1 MEYKYQPTLQP
12 CHSSIP
18 HVFNLFRSDEV
29 WPGTPRTTRELLS
42 SSDQHTVHQHIT
54 CQLSP
59 PCTSRNSET
68 INRDKCDIIL
78 DNGADSTAQRSA
90 QLSLALKITMMISLL
105 ALTSAVSFITWLWWA
120 PRDSLLWRSWVL
132 TENRTQ
138 LSITIA
144 ALVIRAAVGLL
155 ASIATPMIASVA
167 VERHG
172 VSLQSV
178 AQLSITRYAS
188 SGPLALGTVVLKD
201 PILDIT
207 ARSIIVLLILTT
219 LPVQFASSLLMLDLE
234 GRPNIK
240 SLPKIVPTFW
250 APGFSIESLD
260 WQRSPVLAHTFAEYS
275 EPAKPVDGV
284 DDTGITIRALL
295 PIPQQKTRKKLRD
308 FQGMARVIDSRVLC
322 MRPDILGVQHCE
334 DPYIEALSICI
345 EARLNEDILR
355 SIGFE
360 LERQDDNDGTLSAT
374 SRTEQIIDW
383 ENGNYSFN
391 TNTILGQFG
400 ILNVSS
406 TQSED
411 FHGLRIDPE
420 SLEKSL
426 SEGPY
431 QFKLKDFLDASS
443 LGKDSLPLGDVVFCS
458 ECHPPSNYVVANP
471 VFGQVM
477 DQARRQGFSPA
488 RILQAL
494 YFTLSGFRYYESINT
509 NTYNSGNARI
519 TTFEAAIVPSHFRGY
534 WTLMVI
540 LFAFLMT
547 FTLTVTLFLETRYSH
562 PENAW
567 HTIAQISENPEL
579 RDVLHEAKFAS
590 DDDVK
595 HFINGT
601 KPPAGF
607 LNKADH
613 MYDTFEKY
621 WDMVLSMFKSRTERS
636 KTPRFIVHEGAF
648 VRASGAETDAKS
660 ESRDLRRRPGERNHG
675 PETV

>member
-1 MEYKYQPTLQP
+1 MTRDPYQIWTRTSSTVHNLSPAMYQPVAIEMTDREQRNCDGDEQDP
-12 CHSSIP
+12 VQGQHPDDSNCGSILKDAT
-18 HVFNLFRSDEV
+18 NSTAR
-29 WPGTPRTTRELLS
+29 RES
-42 SSDQHTVHQHIT
+42 
-54 CQLSP
+54 QLSF
-59 PCTSRNSET
+59 
-68 INRDKCDIIL
+68 
-78 DNGADSTAQRSA
+78 
-90 QLSLALKITMMISLL
+90 SLKLIMAVSLPAL
-105 ALTSAVSFITWLWWA
+105 ASAVSFMWWA
-120 PRDSLLWRSWVL
+120 SRDSLLWRSWVL

-188 SGPLALGTVVLKD
+188 SSPLALGPVVLKD
-201 PILDIT
+201 PILDI
-207 ARSIIVLLILTT
+207 RMRIIIVLLVLTT

-234 GRPNIK
+234 GRPNIM
-240 SLPKIVPTFW
+240 SLPKIIPTFW
-250 APGFSIESLD
+250 APGFNIEFPD

-295 PIPQQKTRKKLRD
+295 PIPQQKTREKLRD
-308 FQGMARVIDSRVLC
+308 FQGMTRVVDSRVLY
-322 MRPDILGVQHCE
+322 MRPDIQGVQHCE
-334 DPYIEALSICI
+334 APRIEALSICI
-345 EARLNEDILR
+345 KARLNEDILR

-360 LERQDDNDGTLSAT
+360 LERQDDNDGTLN
-374 SRTEQIIDW
+374 IICP
-383 ENGNYSFN
+383 
-391 TNTILGQFG
+391 FG
-400 ILNVSS
+400 ISNVSS

-411 FHGLRIDPE
+411 FHGLRISPE

-431 QFKLKDFLDASS
+431 QFQLKDFLDVSF
-443 LGKDSLPLGDVVFCS
+443 LGEDKLLLGDVAFCD
-458 ECHPPSNYVVANP
+458 ECYPPSNYVVANA

-494 YFTLSGFRYYESINT
+494 YFTLSGLRYYESINT
-509 NTYNSGNARI
+509 NTYNSGTARI

-534 WTLMVI
+534 WTLMAI
-540 LFAFLMT
+540 LFAFLVT
-547 FTLTVTLFLETRYSH
+547 FTLTVALFLETRYSL

-567 HTIAQISENPEL
+567 HTVAQISENPEL
-579 RDVLHEAKFAS
+579 RVVLHEAKFAS
-590 DDDVK
+590 DEDVK
-595 HFINGT
+595 HFIKET
-601 KPPAGF
+601 KPPVGF

-636 KTPRFIVHEGAF
+636 RTPRFIVHEGAF
-648 VRASGAETDAKS
+648 VRAPGAETDAKS
-660 ESRDLRRRPGERNHG
+660 ESGDLRRRPGERDHS
-675 PETV
+675 PETL